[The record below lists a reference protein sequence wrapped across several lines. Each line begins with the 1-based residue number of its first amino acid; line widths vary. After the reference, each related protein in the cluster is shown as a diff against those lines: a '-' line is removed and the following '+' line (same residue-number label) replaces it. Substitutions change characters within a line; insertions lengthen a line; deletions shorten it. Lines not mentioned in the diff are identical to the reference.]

1 MRNSSGRKLNGV
13 FTHNGSRRR
22 AASAIAC
29 LLFLCAT
36 TARVTTAQHKHGHES
51 GPPET
56 RSAESAAATQ
66 QPATERSAAAR
77 EFVVQGRKFL
87 IPNVVLVNQDG
98 RRVRLY
104 EDLIKD
110 KTVAISFIFTRC
122 TYVCPMNGALFAKIQ
137 NDLGARLGTD
147 VFLISISMDPQA
159 DTPQEL
165 KKWGATFGR
174 KTGWTLATGSFDD
187 IAKVLKAF
195 TGDAP
200 GPRETHSSYFYV
212 ANDKTGTWDFMFG
225 HMSSREVVEKLD
237 ELSQRPSN

>member
-1 MRNSSGRKLNGV
+1 MRNSSEPKLNSLL
-13 FTHNGSRRR
+13 HRNNGRCR
-22 AASAIAC
+22 ASAIVG

-36 TARVTTAQHKHGHES
+36 AAPTATAQHKHRSES
-51 GPPET
+51 VPPAQ
-56 RSAESAAATQ
+56 SVESAAAQ
-66 QPATERSAAAR
+66 NPATPPTVGDR

-87 IPNVVLVNQDG
+87 IPNVLLVNQDG
-98 RRVRLY
+98 KKVRLY

-122 TYVCPMNGALFAKIQ
+122 TYVCPMNGALFSKIQ
-137 NDLGARLGTD
+137 NELGERLGEN

-165 KKWGATFGR
+165 QKWGASFGR
-174 KTGWTLATGSFDD
+174 KTGWTLVTGQFDD
-187 IAKVLKAF
+187 IARVLKAF

-212 ANDKTGTWDFMFG
+212 ANDRTGTWDFMFG
-225 HMSSREVVEKLD
+225 HMSSREVVEKLG
-237 ELSQRPSN
+237 ELAQQRPSN